1 MFPFFRRLSR
11 KMPGKIVAIVAARN
25 EEHHIRQCIEDLLAN
40 ELEVGISDNESM
52 DDTPRII

>member
-1 MFPFFRRLSR
+1 
-11 KMPGKIVAIVAARN
+11 MPGKIVAIVAARN